1 MHNDYLLAPE
11 KLEISNNMFSNYCS
25 NIANEYDIKTDG
37 VNKLVSNLGNK
48 SKYVFH
54 YKNLQLYFS
63 SGI

>member
-1 MHNDYLLAPE
+1 MLNNYLLAPE
-11 KLEISNNMFSNYCS
+11 KLQISNNMFSNYCS
-25 NIANEYDIKTDG
+25 NIANEYDIKTDC

-54 YKNLQLYFS
+54 YKNPQLYFS